1 MRFRFPAIAV
11 LRSSSVI
18 ATSYDG
24 SEYPQTIQ
32 IVPWQAPLR
41 RYSRPAVTMRVFPFP
56 ELVG

>member
-18 ATSYDG
+18 ARRMMAANTHKQSK
-24 SEYPQTIQ
+24 SL
-32 IVPWQAPLR
+32 PWQAPLR